1 MRERSFSILVL
12 FSLLMAPLLLAAPEA
27 LRAPTHE
34 GVVHSTDQIWSG
46 NMTLDDNV
54 TIANGATLT
63 IEAGT
68 HLNVTEDVTITIDGD
83 LEVQGT
89 AADPV
94 TIWGSWVADTSVQ
107 ARWQGF
113 LLNSGSSADVA
124 HADISDSRGGFD
136 VESGASLS
144 IESTN
149 LTDTIIGV
157 WAKGSVSGIRLSC
170 ESATTSC
177 LRVDGTTDLAVVESS
192 NSAEVVHVHNGGDA
206 NIDLT
211 ISTNDADVI
220 VLDGGSTFDS
230 EVQAE
235 EFTRLIRG
243 SGAVTA
249 FVRPTAFSSG
259 EVLIEADS
267 LSGLLVSGQSS
278 VHGFCTSQ
286 CTVDSLITGS
296 VEDVEIGSLYFTCE
310 SSMTCIDAQ
319 IDGELKFLDT
329 LPYTEIDSNGTF
341 ARLRGTGTFSANQIS
356 LTTTGQLFDVS
367 GSGELNIEDSTLS
380 SDSIGTISGWSLD
393 IEDTIL
399 HADTNGLTLL
409 DVEAEFGQVELSHDY
424 MLSDSSSIGILAVWS
439 EVVIDDVVLTGW
451 NEGIR
456 CESECRMS
464 GTELTS
470 GGGGRNSGSGLS
482 VDGGT
487 VQIETLSTSASD
499 VGIKVSTGSI
509 HIGDWNI
516 DMTHRT
522 YGVELS
528 DDAHAIIRNMPG
540 TTTIGTYDAFGDGT
554 LYWGSTSTPTLAV
567 SIEEQFTESTVSVT
581 DLVGQAIV
589 GAKVAAHGFDEI
601 TDASGEATLPLLSGG
616 SLVEAEDPSS
626 GMGSSATLSPPSGG
640 IQIAVVP
647 GSGDWTIPSG
657 VDARLVSGEFVL
669 DGNLTIESS
678 ASLMLIDSTLTIP
691 STAQLNIQSNGR
703 LKGDNGSFNGGT
715 ASLTAGV
722 PLVGEGEGLTLST
735 DITFTCYDPWTWV
748 RTSLTG
754 SLHLNQDCELILDG
768 GHASGTVTVETDA
781 SLSQRSHLSVTVLD
795 TGEPVEGANVSVGG
809 AVQSTDANGQIE
821 TWYTWSVFDE
831 NGETDNGNQQTVVI
845 QHANVNRY
853 RSWIPT
859 SNSEIEVMISTVPTG
874 STSESVRL
882 DSVFS
887 PWHLGDDLLVSTGTT
902 LEVMPDVELSLAP
915 SVGISVEG
923 ILRVNHAWVGGT
935 ASDGI
940 SASSNGNIQMTSTS
954 YSGGPISIGDGG
966 VGSLALM
973 TISDAPVSVSDSG
986 LLEIIDGKVSHT
998 DICIRATGTLN
1009 VHGTLIENCGMYA
1022 IWTTDASQWLED
1034 VLIGPGSSNG
1044 AWIQQGSGSLS
1055 GWNTTTYDGDGP
1067 TLFLQ
1072 MVDQDLTVTD
1082 MSLSTGSGE
1091 SALHIEQ
1098 ADNFELSDSTVYGA
1112 PGILIEESQMRLLQ
1126 VDLFGPGDGVGIVV
1140 HGTPSSG
1147 TIIDDCDVD
1156 GYEIALRLE
1165 GGPEEATGVGV
1176 TIFNSHFHA
1185 TTSIDSN
1192 TLPFTMLGGELD
1204 GIVRMISH
1212 DKPWSA
1218 NIVDHEDI
1226 EVNITGD
1233 ARLFIS
1239 HTWNIISPS
1248 NIILAMTIP
1257 EFDFTLGEQQFEWN
1271 SPSQII
1277 ITHQAYTES
1286 VMVDAWYGDWTASSQ
1301 GYLPTSGQLQLDTTG
1316 QRILTIEMSL
1326 NSAPVVTINGPDSI
1340 ELNAG
1345 QALNYSAI
1353 ATDSNGDEI
1362 VEWVWVLESGDDT
1375 ILVGDSQSG
1384 TTLDT
1389 EQGEWTLRATA
1400 FDIHGAEGT
1409 DTITLTI
1416 NAADADND
1424 YTDSCPSTGVNA
1436 WWDAENNHFCGPDV
1450 FDVDDDND
1458 NYRDSVDLFPY
1469 DPCAHHDLDDDGLPN
1484 NIAPNCETDLVAD
1497 DDDDGDGVVDSEDID
1512 PLDPAIGSFAD
1523 TSDEKS
1529 LIAIVCSPAVVL
1541 TLGLI
1546 IVFSTFAYLRF
1557 NSDMRREE

>member
-12 FSLLMAPLLLAAPEA
+12 FSLMMAPLLLAAPEA

-34 GVVHSTDQIWSG
+34 GVVYSTDQIWSG
-46 NMTLDDNV
+46 NMTLGDNV

-68 HLNVTEDVTITIDGD
+68 QLNVTEDITITIDGD
-83 LEVQGT
+83 LDIQGT
-89 AADPV
+89 AESPIE
-94 TIWGSWVADTSVQ
+94 IWGSWVTETSIQ

-113 LLNSGSSADVA
+113 LLNSGSSTSIA
-124 HADISDSRGGFD
+124 HTNIADSRGGFD
-136 VESGASLS
+136 VEIGATLS
-144 IESTN
+144 ISTTN
-149 LTDTIIGV
+149 FSENIIGV
-157 WAKGSVSGIRLSC
+157 WGKGMVIGDGFHCISATTTCLRADGSVSLSTLSSTL
-170 ESATTSC
+170 SA
-177 LRVDGTTDLAVVESS
+177 GTI
-192 NSAEVVHVHNGGDA
+192 HVSNGGNA
-206 NIDLT
+206 NIGAID
-211 ISTNDADVI
+211 SNNDSDVI
-220 VLDGGSTFDS
+220 VLDDGSTFYG
-230 EVQAE
+230 EVHADD
-235 EFTRLIRG
+235 FTRLVRG
-243 SGAVTA
+243 NGQVSATVTLD
-249 FVRPTAFSSG
+249 SIGIG
-259 EVLIEADS
+259 EVLVDANS
-267 LSGLLVSGQSS
+267 LGGLVVTGGSPCGSN
-278 VHGFCTSQ
+278 
-286 CTVDSLITGS
+286 CTVNSMLVGS
-296 VEDVEIGSLYFTCE
+296 VEDIEFSSQYLFCGS
-310 SSMTCIDAQ
+310 SQPCIDAT
-319 IDGELKFLDT
+319 IDGELSFVGAW
-329 LPYTEIDSNGTF
+329 PSTEIYPSDTF
-341 ARLRGTGTFSANQIS
+341 ARLRGEGVVNIQQMHLIS
-356 LTTTGQLFDVS
+356 NNELFDVS
-367 GSGELNIEDSTLS
+367 GKGTLSISDSTLS
-380 SDSIGTISGWSLD
+380 GDSIGTISGWSLD
-393 IEDTIL
+393 IENTIL

-409 DVEAEFGQVELSHDY
+409 DVEAEFDQVELSHDY

-456 CESECRMS
+456 CESECRIS

-509 HIGDWNI
+509 HIDDWNV

-528 DDAHAIIRNMPG
+528 DDAHATIRNMPG

-567 SIEEQFTESTVSVT
+567 SIEEQFTESTVTVT

-589 GAKVAAHGFDEI
+589 GAKVASHGFDEV

-626 GMGSSATLSPPSGG
+626 GMGSSATLSPPSGE

-691 STAQLNIQSNGR
+691 STAQLNIQPNGR
-703 LKGDNGSFNGGT
+703 LKGDNGSFHGGT
-715 ASLTAGV
+715 ASLTAGI
-722 PLVGEGEGLTLST
+722 PLVGEGDGLTLST

-748 RTSLTG
+748 QTSVTG

-768 GHASGTVTVETDA
+768 GHATGTVVVETDA
-781 SLSQRSHLSVTVLD
+781 SLTQRSHLSVTVLD
-795 TGEPVEGANVSVGG
+795 TGEPVEGANVSVAG
-809 AVQSTDANGQIE
+809 AVQSTDVNGQIE
-821 TWYTWSVFDE
+821 TWYTWSVLDE

-874 STSESVRL
+874 STSESIRL

-887 PWHLGDDLLVSTGTT
+887 PWHLGDDLLVSSGTT

-915 SVGISVEG
+915 GAGIAVEG
-923 ILRVNHAWVGGT
+923 LLRVNHAWVGGT

-940 SASSNGNIQMTSTS
+940 STTSNGNIQMTSTS
-954 YSGGPISIGDGG
+954 YSGGPISIGDDG
-966 VGSLALM
+966 VGSLAQM
-973 TISDAPVSVSDSG
+973 IISDAPVSVIGSG
-986 LLEIIDGKVSHT
+986 LLEIIDGEISHT

-1009 VHGTLIENCGMYA
+1009 IHGTLIENCGMYA
-1022 IWTTDASQWLED
+1022 IWTTDASQWMEE

-1044 AWIQQGSGSLS
+1044 AWIQQGSGTLS

-1082 MSLSTGSGE
+1082 MTLSTGTGE

-1098 ADNFELSDSTVYGA
+1098 ADNFELSNSTVSGS

-1147 TIIDDCDVD
+1147 TIIEGCDVD
-1156 GYEIALRLE
+1156 GYDTGLRLE
-1165 GGPEEATGVGV
+1165 GGPEEANGVGV

-1192 TLPFTMLGGELD
+1192 TLPFTMFGGEL
-1204 GIVRMISH
+1204 GGTVRMNSL

-1226 EVNITGD
+1226 DVNITGD

-1239 HTWNIISPS
+1239 HTWDIISPS
-1248 NIILAMTIP
+1248 NITLVMSIP
-1257 EFDFTLGEQQFEWN
+1257 EFDFTLGEQQFEWD

-1286 VMVDAWYGDWTASSQ
+1286 GMVDAWYGDWTASSQ

-1316 QRILTIEMSL
+1316 QRLLTIEMSL
-1326 NSAPVVTINGPDSI
+1326 NAAPVVTIDGPESI
-1340 ELNAG
+1340 EMNAG
-1345 QALNYSAI
+1345 QSLNYSAS
-1353 ATDSNGDEI
+1353 ATDSNGDDI
-1362 VEWVWVLESGDDT
+1362 IEWVWVLESGEDT

-1384 TTLDT
+1384 TTFDT
-1389 EQGEWTLRATA
+1389 EQGEWTLRASA

-1409 DTITLTI
+1409 DTIALTI

-1424 YTDSCPSTGVNA
+1424 YTDSCPSTGANA

-1458 NYRDSVDLFPY
+1458 NYRDSVDQFPY
-1469 DPCAHHDLDDDGLPN
+1469 DSCAHHDLDDDGLPN

-1497 DDDDGDGVVDSEDID
+1497 DDDDGDGVLDSEDID

-1523 TSDEKS
+1523 TNDEKS

-1557 NSDMRREE
+1557 NSEMRREE

>member
-12 FSLLMAPLLLAAPEA
+12 FSLMMAPLLLAAPEA

-34 GVVHSTDQIWSG
+34 GVVYSTDQIWSG
-46 NMTLDDNV
+46 NMTLGDDV
-54 TIANGATLT
+54 TIANGVSLT

-68 HLNVTEDVTITIDGD
+68 QLNVTEDITITIDGD
-83 LEVQGT
+83 LDVQGT

-94 TIWGSWVADTSVQ
+94 AIWGSWVADTSVQ

-113 LLNSGSSADVA
+113 LLNSGSSADVV
-124 HADISDSRGGFD
+124 HAEITDSRGGFD

-157 WAKGSVSGIRLSC
+157 WAKGSVSGSGFAC

-177 LRVDGTTDLAVVESS
+177 LRVDGTTDLVGIESS

-206 NIDLT
+206 NIDLI
-211 ISTNDADVI
+211 ISINDADVI
-220 VLDGGSTFDS
+220 VLDDGSTFYS

-249 FVRPTAFSSG
+249 SVRPTGFNSG

-267 LSGLLVSGQSS
+267 LSGLVVLGT
-278 VHGFCTSQ
+278 GCATQ
-286 CTVDSLITGS
+286 CIVDSLITGS
-296 VEDVEIGSLYFTCE
+296 VEDVEIDSLYFTCE
-310 SSMTCIDAQ
+310 SSIACVDAQ
-319 IDGELKFLDT
+319 IDGVLKLQS
-329 LPYTEIDSNGTF
+329 LIDSNGTF
-341 ARLRGTGTFSANQIS
+341 ARLRGTGTFDAEMSI
-356 LTTTGQLFDVS
+356 TTTGQLFDVS
-367 GSGELNIEDSTLS
+367 GSGELNIEGSTLS
-380 SDSIGTISGWSLD
+380 GDSIGTISGWSLD
-393 IEDTIL
+393 IENTTL
-399 HADTNGLTLL
+399 HADSNGLTLL
-409 DVEAEFGQVELSHDY
+409 DVEAEFDQVEFSHDY
-424 MLSDSSSIGILAVWS
+424 LLSDTSSIGIMAVWS
-439 EVVIDDVVLTGW
+439 ELSVHDVEIIGW

-456 CESECRMS
+456 CDSECRIS

-509 HIGDWNI
+509 HIDDWNV

-567 SIEEQFTESTVSVT
+567 SIEEQFTESTVTVT

-589 GAKVAAHGFDEI
+589 GAKVAAHGFDEV

-626 GMGSSATLSPPSGG
+626 GMGSSATLSPPSGE

-647 GSGDWTIPSG
+647 GTGDWTIPSG

-691 STAQLNIQSNGR
+691 STAQLNIQPNGR

-715 ASLTAGV
+715 ASFTAGI

-748 RTSLTG
+748 QTSVTG

-768 GHASGTVTVETDA
+768 GRATGTVVVETDA
-781 SLSQRSHLSVTVLD
+781 SLTQRSHLSVTVLD
-795 TGEPVEGANVSVGG
+795 TGEPVEAANVSVAG
-809 AVQSTDANGQIE
+809 AVQSTDVNGQIE

-831 NGETDNGNQQTVVI
+831 NGETNNGAQQTVVI

-874 STSESVRL
+874 STSQSIRL

-887 PWHLGDDLLVSTGTT
+887 PWHLGDDLLVSSGTT

-915 SVGISVEG
+915 SAGIAVEG

-940 SASSNGNIQMTSTS
+940 STTSNGNIQMTSTS
-954 YSGGPISIGDGG
+954 YSGGPISIGDDG
-966 VGSLALM
+966 VGSLAQM
-973 TISDAPVSVSDSG
+973 TISDAPVSVIGSG
-986 LLEIIDGKVSHT
+986 LLEIIDGEISQT

-1009 VHGTLIENCGMYA
+1009 IHGTLIENCGMYA
-1022 IWTTDASQWLED
+1022 IWTTDASQWMEE

-1044 AWIQQGSGSLS
+1044 AWIQQGSGTLS

-1072 MVDQDLTVTD
+1072 MVDQDLSVTD
-1082 MSLSTGSGE
+1082 MTLSTGTGE

-1098 ADNFELSDSTVYGA
+1098 ADNFELSNSTVSGA

-1147 TIIDDCDVD
+1147 TIIEGCDVD
-1156 GYEIALRLE
+1156 GYDTGLRLE
-1165 GGPEEATGVGV
+1165 GGPEEVNGVGV

-1192 TLPFTMLGGELD
+1192 TLPFTILGGELD
-1204 GIVRMISH
+1204 GVVRMNSL

-1233 ARLFIS
+1233 ARLFMS

-1248 NIILAMTIP
+1248 NITLVMTIP
-1257 EFDFTLGEQQFEWN
+1257 EFDFTLGEQQFEWV

-1286 VMVDAWYGDWTASSQ
+1286 GMVDAWYGDWTASSQ

-1316 QRILTIEMSL
+1316 QRLLTIEMSL
-1326 NSAPVVTINGPDSI
+1326 NSAPVVTIDGPDSV

-1345 QALNYSAI
+1345 QALNYSATAI
-1353 ATDSNGDEI
+1353 DSNGDEI
-1362 VEWVWVLESGDDT
+1362 TEWVWVLENGDDT
-1375 ILVGDSQSG
+1375 ILVGDSPTG
-1384 TTLDT
+1384 TTFDT
-1389 EQGEWTLRATA
+1389 EQGEWTLRASA

-1424 YTDSCPSTGVNA
+1424 YIDSCPSTGANA

-1458 NYRDSVDLFPY
+1458 NYRDSVDQFPY
-1469 DPCAHHDLDDDGLPN
+1469 DSCAHHDLDDDGLPN

-1523 TSDEKS
+1523 SSGEKS

-1557 NSDMRREE
+1557 NSEMRREE